1 MTQPYSENVEESAR
15 IARVALPWISA
26 RQLPASPNNYAV
38 AYELLSG
45 RNPAFCAQAQRS
57 LDEAPTQEVMDE
69 LFRKLLA
76 GEMQD
81 AVLASVRNELSRIF
95 QEALTVLSS
104 GGEGLTRYKQRLLY
118 ATERLSNKLD
128 LGSVR
133 AVISEMIAE
142 TRRMQAAGDEMQAQ
156 LEATCGDLEALRT
169 EFEQDQHEITLDPL
183 TGVLNR
189 RGLERELDGLL
200 GVDDA
205 ALAVLWLDVDH
216 FTAFNGRY
224 GHVIGDEV
232 LRFVARVVTRNIR
245 GNDVVARYGADE
257 FVVLLP
263 ATSAANGLYVARNV
277 GTAVRSATLTHKSTA
292 TKLEPVT
299 VCVGVGEYRAGD
311 TAGELLQ
318 RAEQALRQARKQG
331 RGRVAGEDGVVDG

>member
-1 MTQPYSENVEESAR
+1 MTEPYSENVEEAAQ
-15 IARVALPWISA
+15 IARVALPWISE
-26 RQLPASPNNYAV
+26 RQLPASPINYAV

-45 RNPAFCAQAQRS
+45 RNPSFCAQAQRC
-57 LDEAPTQEVMDE
+57 LADAPSQEVMDE
-69 LFRKLLA
+69 LFSKLLG

-81 AVLASVRNELSRIF
+81 AVLASVRDELSRIF

-118 ATERLSNKLD
+118 ATERLSNRLD

-156 LEATCGDLEALRT
+156 LEATCGNLEALRT
-169 EFEQDQHEITLDPL
+169 EFDQDEHEVSSDPL

-189 RGLERELDGLL
+189 RGLERELNGLL
-200 GVDDA
+200 GAGDA
-205 ALAVLWLDVDH
+205 AVAVLMLDIDH

-224 GHVIGDEV
+224 GHVIGDEL
-232 LRFVARVVTRNIR
+232 LRFVARVITRNIR
-245 GNDVVARYGADE
+245 GNDVVARFGGDE

-263 ATSAANGLYVARNV
+263 ATGAANGVHVARNI

-292 TKLEPVT
+292 TRLEPVT
-299 VCVGVGEYRAGD
+299 VSVGVGEYRTGD
-311 TAGELLQ
+311 TAAALLQ
-318 RAEQALRQARKQG
+318 RAQQALRQAREQG
-331 RGRVAGEDGVVDG
+331 RDRVAGADGIVAV